1 MANDENKYCLA
12 AVVVHEGPMLFEGHN
27 FAYVRATRIGDQQ
40 QESSGTLSW
49 FRASDEDVTKVSLEE
64 VLKCQAYIIFYERVE
79 QSKVKTS
86 LETHSP
92 TNH

>member
-12 AVVVHEGPMLFEGHN
+12 AVIVHDGRMLSEGHN
-27 FAYVRATRIGDQQ
+27 FAYVRASRIGGHR

-49 FRASDEDVTKVSLEE
+49 FRASDENVTKVSLEE
-64 VLKCQAYIIFYERVE
+64 VLKCQAYILFYERVE